1 MSEEK
6 KYITF
11 KDLRTVA
18 NKPEVNAGSPSTSSP
33 SSNPSVTSKSSTT
46 SNTSAPS
53 TASPPLEIES
63 PAPTESRPAVRSAP
77 GVAPERDFQ
86 RIPNSIT
93 RRALPEGLFRGKS
106 KQVWDFLWSVS
117 RGTVVPSRTVRKSR
131 REIKAGSG
139 LGSMVT
145 VDAALEHLQNV
156 GLIAIKPSIGSLVGN
171 EYEVFTP
178 EEAYT
183 RLSSIAS
190 TTSPIQNMVNLDVP
204 ESGNTSRTQ
213 LAENTGGYS
222 PPKTS
227 FKTNTENDD
236 DEAFAKFI
244 LVLQEAAKQVTGKRL
259 NPSDK
264 ERLGELAE
272 LLATEL
278 KIAAARTTNVSSVPA
293 FLTEHLRRRLWKV
306 DKKQVSG
313 EGKPETSSAKTAL
326 SNEEAR
332 NCPDCGGSG
341 MYYPEGYEKGVAK
354 CRHEKLR
361 AGSGPKAEAEG
372 RETQAETQT
381 T

>member
-18 NKPEVNAGSPSTSSP
+18 NKTESQFTPTSTPSTSSISSIP
-33 SSNPSVTSKSSTT
+33 SNSSSARDTSISSTP
-46 SNTSAPS
+46 SPPS
-53 TASPPLEIES
+53 TEKVKQPES
-63 PAPTESRPAVRSAP
+63 EPRSVRPSQ

-86 RIPNSIT
+86 RVPNSIT
-93 RRALPEGLFRGKS
+93 RRAIPEGLFRGKS
-106 KQVWDFLWSVS
+106 KQVWDYLWSVS
-117 RGTVVPSRTVRKSR
+117 RGAIMPSRTVRKSR

-156 GLIAIKPSIGSLVGN
+156 GLVAIKPSVGSLVGN

-178 EEAYT
+178 EEAST
-183 RLSSIAS
+183 RTPSISSI
-190 TTSPIQNMVNLDVP
+190 TSPIQNLVELDVP
-204 ESGNTSRTQ
+204 DSSSTSTTQIVENTS
-213 LAENTGGYS
+213 AYS
-222 PPKTS
+222 APKTS

-236 DEAFAKFI
+236 DEAFAKFAR
-244 LVLQEAAKQVTGKRL
+244 VMQEATKQITGKRL
-259 NPSDK
+259 NPLDK

-293 FLTEHLRRRLWKV
+293 FLTEHLRRRLWKM
-306 DKKQVSG
+306 DKKQASA
-313 EGKPETSSAKTAL
+313 EGISEISAAKPVLSS
-326 SNEEAR
+326 EQAR

-341 MYYPEGYEKGVAK
+341 MYYPSGYEKGVAK
-354 CRHEKLR
+354 CRHERLNQ
-361 AGSGPKAEAEG
+361 GEEQETVVDQQETEAE
-372 RETQAETQT
+372 TNAT
-381 T
+381 

>member
-11 KDLRTVA
+11 KDLRTVSY
-18 NKPEVNAGSPSTSSP
+18 KTETKQPSTSTSSIP
-33 SSNPSVTSKSSTT
+33 SNSSTASEPSTT
-46 SNTSAPS
+46 SNTSTPS
-53 TASPPLEIES
+53 TTPSPVETANKL
-63 PAPTESRPAVRSAP
+63 TETQQPVKTIA

-106 KQVWDFLWSVS
+106 KQVWDYLWSVS
-117 RGTVVPSRTVRKSR
+117 RGAIVPSRNVRKSR

-156 GLIAIKPSIGSLVGN
+156 GLIFIKPSVGSLVGN

-178 EEAYT
+178 EEAST
-183 RLSSIAS
+183 RTSSTSS
-190 TTSPIQNMVNLDVP
+190 TTSPIQNLVNLDIP
-204 ESGNTSRTQ
+204 ESGISSRTQ
-213 LAENTGGYS
+213 TAENTGLYP

-236 DEAFAKFI
+236 DEAFAKFAQVI
-244 LVLQEAAKQVTGKRL
+244 QEAAKQVTGKRI
-259 NPSDK
+259 NPSDR

-278 KIAAARTTNVSSVPA
+278 KIAAARTSNVSSVPA
-293 FLTEHLRRRLWKV
+293 FLTEHLRRRLWKT
-306 DKKQVSG
+306 DKKQLG
-313 EGKPETSSAKTAL
+313 EEGRSEAGSAKPAL
-326 SNEEAR
+326 SSEQAR
-332 NCPDCGGSG
+332 DCPDCGGSG
-341 MYYPEGYEKGVAK
+341 MYYPGGYEKGVAR
-354 CRHEKLR
+354 CRHERLNRK
-361 AGSGPKAEAEG
+361 SDQDTEVSD
-372 RETQAETQT
+372 REVQAETKT